1 MKITKSQLR
10 EIIREE
16 IQKVKSE
23 IISEVKKLKPNTS
36 SKAVQRVIT
45 KIKKDW
51 GANSDVYEELSDWM
65 VSWYKFKDPDAPLA
79 KPAID
84 AFNHIIDNYDLI
96 EGVNENVNMDRV
108 ADLFAYYG
116 TNPSRYNDKTV
127 DRYGDDVV
135 NVAKK
140 LAPQI
145 EKFEKTAAAFLQKI
159 KSDKLY
165 PIYLEMVKADKGYSG
180 APGHTTFSDVLGR
193 ISYKNNLK

>member
-1 MKITKSQLR
+1 MKLTKTKLR
-10 EIIREE
+10 EIIKEE
-16 IQKVKSE
+16 IHS
-23 IISEVKKLKPNTS
+23 
-36 SKAVQRVIT
+36 
-45 KIKKDW
+45 
-51 GANSDVYEELSDWM
+51 
-65 VSWYKFKDPDAPLA
+65 F
-79 KPAID
+79 
-84 AFNHIIDNYDLI
+84 
-96 EGVNENVNMDRV
+96 NENVNMDRV

-145 EKFEKTAAAFLQKI
+145 EKFEKTAAGLLQKI

-165 PIYLEMVKADKGYSG
+165 PIYLEMVNASDGYAG
-180 APGHTTFSDVLGR
+180 GRGHTSLSDVLGI

>member
-1 MKITKSQLR
+1 MKLTKTQLR

-65 VSWYKFKDPDAPLA
+65 VFWYKFKDPDAPLA

-96 EGVNENVNMDRV
+96 EGVNENLLGMKEEPKRI
-108 ADLFAYYG
+108 
-116 TNPSRYNDKTV
+116 R
-127 DRYGDDVV
+127 
-135 NVAKK
+135 
-140 LAPQI
+140 
-145 EKFEKTAAAFLQKI
+145 KI
-159 KSDKLY
+159 
-165 PIYLEMVKADKGYSG
+165 
-180 APGHTTFSDVLGR
+180 
-193 ISYKNNLK
+193 YKNNLK